1 MHLKFDFYPRE
12 ETTDEK
18 KHSIT
23 KASLRAIQSIHLLK
37 LNF

>member
-1 MHLKFDFYPRE
+1 MHIKFDFYPRE

-23 KASLRAIQSIHLLK
+23 KESLTGIQ
-37 LNF
+37 